1 MLNPYDKLSRFYD
14 IGWGDFSIQYLDLIN
29 ELLRE
34 HGIKQAR
41 ILDIACGT
49 GNLTLE
55 LAQQGHHV
63 CGTDISSEMIDIAK
77 KKAKGFSNPTYMVRD
92 MTEAMCGS
100 KFDMVTCTYDSINYL
115 RRLRDVFRM
124 LSGAASVLDTGGLF
138 IFDSNTKYL
147 YMKHADELL
156 KREISGEKFLQQ
168 CQYKSRNNI
177 ATTTFSFSDGTCEIH
192 RQRPYS
198 YEELQPLLEKA
209 GLHTL
214 HLFSWFGRLPYSSN
228 TPKFFCVAEKAG

>member
-77 KKAKGFSNPTYMVRD
+77 KKAKGFSNLTYMVRD
-92 MTEAMCGS
+92 MTEAIYGS

-168 CQYKSRNNI
+168 CSINPVIILQQQLFLSPTERAKFIGSVRTVMKSYNRCWRRRDCTLCTCFHGLEDYHIPRIHQN
-177 ATTTFSFSDGTCEIH
+177 FS
-192 RQRPYS
+192 
-198 YEELQPLLEKA
+198 
-209 GLHTL
+209 
-214 HLFSWFGRLPYSSN
+214 
-228 TPKFFCVAEKAG
+228 V